1 MAKLLSFVTRNE
13 DWLLILC
20 LRLAVLFHRGRA
32 DLTLPHL
39 RIRGRA
45 QGWVVEI
52 DADWNAANTLTQAN
66 LEAEQAAWESAPFSL
81 RIKQLRVE

>member
-1 MAKLLSFVTRNE
+1 VVPFVRRNE

-52 DADWNAANTLTQAN
+52 DADWSAANALTQAN
-66 LEAEQAAWESAPFSL
+66 LEAEQAGWESAPLSL
-81 RIKQLRVE
+81 RIKHLRAS